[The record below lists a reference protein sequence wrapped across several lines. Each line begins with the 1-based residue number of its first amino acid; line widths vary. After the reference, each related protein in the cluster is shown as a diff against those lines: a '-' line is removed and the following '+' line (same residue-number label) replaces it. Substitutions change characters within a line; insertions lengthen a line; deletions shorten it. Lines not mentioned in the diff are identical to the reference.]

1 MPTEADT
8 KVSRLLRFMTALATS
23 PNFEGA
29 CGLQSTAESGPLFLL
44 ASGLVHTEMPDIGKV
59 QRGLD
64 ELLGKL

>member
-1 MPTEADT
+1 
-8 KVSRLLRFMTALATS
+8 MTALATS